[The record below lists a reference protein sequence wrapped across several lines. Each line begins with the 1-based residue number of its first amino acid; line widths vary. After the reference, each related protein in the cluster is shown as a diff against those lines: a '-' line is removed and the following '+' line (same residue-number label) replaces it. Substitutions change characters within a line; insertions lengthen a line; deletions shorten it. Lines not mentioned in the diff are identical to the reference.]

1 MRKLIP
7 LRYFTSAIALIL
19 AGTAWTSRATKTSSP
34 NLDKATGELQTA
46 HREIT
51 GSDSADP
58 NDPTATSAPLSSEQI
73 TEIDGHLQAAVKW
86 LNRAT
91 NNKGGEKGDVLPMV
105 KDAMDKLKSG
115 DKATAA
121 KDVQQALD
129 GIFAA
134 SHHRGGW
141 QQ

>member
-1 MRKLIP
+1 MVD
-7 LRYFTSAIALIL
+7 S
-19 AGTAWTSRATKTSSP
+19 SRAIPARSRATSSP
-34 NLDKATGELQTA
+34 NLDKASGELEAA
-46 HREIT
+46 HREWT
-51 GSDSADP
+51 GGDSADP
-58 NDPTATSAPLSSEQI
+58 NDPTATTAPLSSDQI
-73 TEIDGHLQAAVKW
+73 TEINGHLQQAVRW

-115 DKATAA
+115 DRTTAA

-141 QQ
+141 QG